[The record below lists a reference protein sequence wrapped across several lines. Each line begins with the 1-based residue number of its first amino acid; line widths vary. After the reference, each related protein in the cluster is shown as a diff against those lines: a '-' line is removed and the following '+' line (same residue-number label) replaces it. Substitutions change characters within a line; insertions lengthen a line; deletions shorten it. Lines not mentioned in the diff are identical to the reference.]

1 MELIRRYAT
10 RGKVELVY
18 DPRRKH
24 GPLALKRTLDYFGFE
39 LESEIETVEEFPPE
53 LADQARHLLAEALA
67 RGEARHFAV
76 KKNREVIEEIREAFK
91 RSGGET
97 KRLGLPELTAL
108 YEEQLG
114 DVRSVEEFK
123 AARMNID
130 RDRFVPQS
138 VRDRLQRL
146 PSRVVIR
153 DREVDIDY
161 DVEERDGKRLGV
173 ARIRLPEK
181 IARTLTEQEIP
192 ELDRPVRFVV
202 LRGQRGAVRSDSL
215 EDLQERLAQP
225 YSPDE
230 VEESADDRAMLSSA
244 EREVRQIA
252 GEFRRHRR
260 SGRKGERGR
269 GAPGGRSDFKRRR
282 RGR

>member
-1 MELIRRYAT
+1 
-10 RGKVELVY
+10 VY

-39 LESEIETVEEFPPE
+39 LESEVETVEEFPAD
-53 LADQARHLLAEALA
+53 LAGRARHLLAEALA

-76 KKNREVIEEIREAFK
+76 KKNREVIEEIREAYK

-97 KRLGLPELTAL
+97 KRLGIPELTAL
-108 YEEQLG
+108 YEEQLK

-123 AARMNID
+123 SARMNID
-130 RDRFVPQS
+130 RDRFVPHD
-138 VRDRLQRL
+138 VRDRLEQL
-146 PSRVVIR
+146 PRQVVIR
-153 DREVDIDY
+153 DRDVDIDY
-161 DVEERDGKRLGV
+161 DVEERDGKRVGV
-173 ARIRLPEK
+173 ARLRLPEK

-202 LRGQRGAVRSDSL
+202 LRGQRGAVRSDNL

-225 YSPDE
+225 FSPDE
-230 VEESADDRAMLSSA
+230 VEESVDDRAMLSNA

-260 SGRKGERGR
+260 SGRKSGGERGR
-269 GAPGGRSDFKRRR
+269 GTARGPGRSDFRRRR